1 MSTCVKT
8 YKTYKIHI
16 KHIKSTSRK
25 FNVQQ
30 LEDKIIA
37 KEMETRI
44 GGAFEPL
51 LNLETSVVDLYE
63 LFEEKT
69 NAITKIFGHNR
80 QRILEGMS

>member
-44 GGAFEPL
+44 GGAF
-51 LNLETSVVDLYE
+51 
-63 LFEEKT
+63 
-69 NAITKIFGHNR
+69 
-80 QRILEGMS
+80 